1 MAISHDPLGY
11 REDMAGF
18 LQEIAMSIIDKLAH
32 SLGHRDEVPNQELA
46 RDLAAKKDT
55 KGIREIA
62 ENLWHKDRNIQADCI
77 KVLYEVGHIEPKFIA
92 EYAEDFVKLLKSR
105 NNRLVWGG
113 MTALVEVAKAAPEA
127 VFRHLDAIK
136 KAKETGSVIT
146 VDNAI
151 STLAHTAAANKKY
164 NEAIFPYL
172 LKHLSSCRP
181 KEVPQH
187 AEKAMPA
194 VNTSNKSEFIKVLEK
209 RMEDLSGSGLARI
222 KKVIK
227 QVSSL

>member
-1 MAISHDPLGY
+1 
-11 REDMAGF
+11 
-18 LQEIAMSIIDKLAH
+18 MSIITSLAS
-32 SLGHRDEVPNQELA
+32 SLGRRDEVPNQELA
-46 RDLAAKKDT
+46 RALAARKDEA
-55 KGIREIA
+55 GIREIA
-62 ENLWHKDRNIQADCI
+62 ENLWNKDKNIQADCI
-77 KVLYEVGHIEPKFIA
+77 KVLYEIGYLEPKLVA
-92 EYAEDFVKLLKSR
+92 DYAGDFVRLLRSR

-113 MTALVEVAKAAPEA
+113 MTALAEVAKANPDA
-127 VFRHLDAIK
+127 VFKHLDEIK

-151 STLAHTAAANKKY
+151 STLAWTAAANRKY

-187 AEKAMPA
+187 SEKTLPA
-194 VNTSNKSEFIKVLEK
+194 VNSSNKADFIKVLEK
-209 RMEDLSGSGLARI
+209 RMEDLSGSGLARV

-227 QVSSL
+227 RAINL